1 MKIIHELYAP
11 EIAMIPIGDHYT
23 MGPREAAY
31 ACNLLKPK
39 TVIPMH
45 FGTFPPLVGRPSDL
59 KKLVPDVEI
68 REMKPGR
75 NNYLDLMEDGR
86 SRPSPAVRKGNAL
99 AKAKTKTT
107 TTAITSIAAK
117 PDWQMS
123 GILAE
128 SVEEYLYSIL
138 PPRDEV
144 LAEMEAEAA
153 KRKIPIVG
161 PAVGRILHQ
170 LALTTGAKTVFEM
183 GSAIGYST
191 IWWARAVGQGG
202 LVFYTDGDRKNAD
215 QARGY
220 FETGWSRVTNQL
232 ATGDALELLSEHKQE
247 FDIIFND
254 VDKEDY
260 PRVFRL
266 AVPRL
271 RKGGLFVTDNVLWS
285 GKVAQKNPDH
295 TTKAIIEFNRLLYN
309 SPDLFTTILP
319 IRDGVAVAVK
329 K

>member
-1 MKIIHELYAP
+1 VPKSKVP
-11 EIAMIPIGDHYT
+11 KSKDT
-23 MGPREAAY
+23 KPRWR
-31 ACNLLKPK
+31 
-39 TVIPMH
+39 MH
-45 FGTFPPLVGRPSDL
+45 GITAEP
-59 KKLVPDVEI
+59 VE
-68 REMKPGR
+68 
-75 NNYLDLMEDGR
+75 D
-86 SRPSPAVRKGNAL
+86 
-99 AKAKTKTT
+99 
-107 TTAITSIAAK
+107 
-117 PDWQMS
+117 
-123 GILAE
+123 
-128 SVEEYLYSIL
+128 YLYSML

-161 PAVGRILHQ
+161 PAVARILHQ
-170 LALTTGAKTVFEM
+170 LALMTRAKTVFEM

-191 IWWARAVGQGG
+191 IWWARAVGEGG

-215 QARGY
+215 EARGY
-220 FETGWSRVTNQL
+220 FERAGVASRITMKI
-232 ATGDALELLSEHKQE
+232 GDALELLSEQKQE

-266 AVPRL
+266 ALPRL

-285 GKVAQKNPDH
+285 GKVADPKNKD
-295 TTKAIIEFNRLLYN
+295 TSTKAILEFNRLLYG

-319 IRDGVAVAVK
+319 IRDGVAVAIK